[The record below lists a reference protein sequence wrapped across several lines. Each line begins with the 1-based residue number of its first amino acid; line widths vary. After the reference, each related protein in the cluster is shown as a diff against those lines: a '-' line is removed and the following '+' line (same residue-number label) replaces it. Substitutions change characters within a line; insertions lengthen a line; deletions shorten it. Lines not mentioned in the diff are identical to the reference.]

1 MKDNLNTQSMNI
13 EYVFSVLML
22 IILWCYNNYSKL
34 SFLIDLILISACSYV
49 ADFNVTEER

>member
-34 SFLIDLILISACSYV
+34 SFLILISACSYV
-49 ADFNVTEER
+49 ADFNVAEER